1 MRTTQEVRSTRA
13 ACRYPSI
20 SVRIRVPGHRPV
32 PPAPD
37 PDVRPPSPC
46 LRNYIF
52 WRGEHNGLLG
62 QRVRLGDGLT
72 VFERRMLRR
81 ASRPARSSRF
91 CTGQALSRRFAKCR
105 RVYCTTNTDR
115 SWRGDLKLRMRAP
128 CWARSD
134 ANGTSVYLSFFWPA
148 VTCRDV
154 LLPLVSIRFK
164 LFLEPRALRDETT
177 IDPRLPQLPASS
189 PPRRAVTYAVSH
201 LSYLFLPFLTAG
213 QNGYDFDRRLPD
225 MSVGV
230 RERRNHP
237 RDRSGRRSK

>member
-1 MRTTQEVRSTRA
+1 MEQA
-13 ACRYPSI
+13 YA
-20 SVRIRVPGHRPV
+20 
-32 PPAPD
+32 
-37 PDVRPPSPC
+37 
-46 LRNYIF
+46 
-52 WRGEHNGLLG
+52 
-62 QRVRLGDGLT
+62 
-72 VFERRMLRR
+72 
-81 ASRPARSSRF
+81 SSRIASGTIQQILHWPGSF
-91 CTGQALSRRFAKCR
+91 ETFRKVPTCLLYDEHGQVLAWGLEAK
-105 RVYCTTNTDR
+105 NA
-115 SWRGDLKLRMRAP
+115 SPML
-128 CWARSD
+128 
-134 ANGTSVYLSFFWPA
+134 GTVRCEWYVSVPFFFWPA

-201 LSYLFLPFLTAG
+201 SSYLFLPFLTAG
-213 QNGYDFDRRLPD
+213 QNGYEFDRRLPD